1 MGGSG
6 CDHHPIR
13 GRFSSKYCIKNY
25 GCGNHPGPSKDER
38 TDDIINNDLDLMR
51 EKMKESV
58 SLIEEDIIKEIE
70 CGMNSVIKRIKQAN
84 NEEYG
89 GKKLNVNIDEIE
101 QKKKNLSN
109 KVKNYISN
117 EINKKLVLG
126 NVELKVLLQEDD
138 DEKRNKEF
146 DEYVNKMQI
155 DAIKGL
161 KIMIKKTIEN
171 QSKILTS
178 EISGRIGEVEES
190 LRHTQSVYKEF
201 QEKDDD
207 EKNELLIEQM
217 FVHDLYALLL
227 DIAEE

>member
-6 CDHHPIR
+6 CDRHPIL
-13 GRFSSKYCIKNY
+13 GRLSKKYCIENY
-25 GCGNHPGPSKDER
+25 GCDYHIGPSKDER

-58 SLIEEDIIKEIE
+58 SLIEDDIIKEIE
-70 CGMNSVIKRIKQAN
+70 REMNFVINQVKQAN

-101 QKKKNLSN
+101 QKKKDLSN
-109 KVKNYISN
+109 KVNNYISN

-146 DEYVNKMQI
+146 YEYVNKIQI
-155 DAIKGL
+155 DAIEGL
-161 KIMIKKTIEN
+161 KRLIKKTLEN

-190 LRHTQSVYKEF
+190 LKETQSIYKEF
-201 QEKDDD
+201 QEKNDD
-207 EKNELLIEQM
+207 EKNELLIDQM
-217 FVHDLYALLL
+217 YIHDLYAILL
-227 DIAEE
+227 DIVEE